1 MKQRLLIAGW
11 TVVILGV
18 GYVAGVW
25 TERHAC
31 KVPPP
36 PQQQLLGELADK
48 KTASAAP
55 KPAPPPNAAKLA
67 ADIAK
72 LRPEIDAFR
81 ARMEQIDREMDHD
94 IESILRPDQKIL
106 FQKAV
111 DAGVAN
117 RAKETAE
124 ATKATPLTEQEI
136 NDLRQKPLYKMLGIV
151 VVPMRLEW
159 YTRDLKLDDEQRE
172 KIRDIFK
179 ARRQKFLDL
188 VDSSPP
194 PSLTLSRLAPMAQ
207 RLVDPSKA
215 DDQSSAKK

>member
-11 TVVILGV
+11 TIVILGA
-18 GYVAGVW
+18 GYFAGVW

-31 KVPPP
+31 KIPPP

-48 KTASAAP
+48 KTATSAP
-55 KPAPPPNAAKLA
+55 KPAPPPNAAKIA
-67 ADIAK
+67 AEIAK

-81 ARMEQIDREMDHD
+81 ARMEQIDREMDQD
-94 IESILRPDQKIL
+94 IEGILRPEQKGL

-124 ATKATPLTEQEI
+124 ATKSTPLTEQEI

-151 VVPMRLEW
+151 VVPLRLER
-159 YTRDLKLDDEQRE
+159 YTHDLNLDDLQRE
-172 KIRDIFK
+172 KLREIFK

-188 VDSSPP
+188 IDSSPP

-207 RLVDPSKA
+207 RLIDSSKTESTA
-215 DDQSSAKK
+215 EKK